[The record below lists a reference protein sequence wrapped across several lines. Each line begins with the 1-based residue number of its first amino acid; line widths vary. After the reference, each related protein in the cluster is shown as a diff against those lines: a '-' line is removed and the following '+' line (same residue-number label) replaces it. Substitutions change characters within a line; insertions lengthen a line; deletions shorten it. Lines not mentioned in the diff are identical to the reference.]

1 MTKLPLQLEAIGPGN
16 VNDLSPPGLIA
27 FHHYVRSDD
36 GRQVVYEGQTGR
48 NQWNVCRP
56 AVAGGASVLV
66 KTAARDAYPSKSS
79 QAVGDRHSPAGI
91 STDLGQDQFASSRN
105 CRAVK
110 ID

>member
-27 FHHYVRSDD
+27 FHHYIWSDD
-36 GRQVVYEGQTGR
+36 GRQVVYEGQTDQ

-56 AVAGGASVLV
+56 AVAGGAPVLV
-66 KTAARDAYPSKSS
+66 KTAARDTYPSKSS
-79 QAVGDRHSPAGI
+79 QAVGDRHSPADI